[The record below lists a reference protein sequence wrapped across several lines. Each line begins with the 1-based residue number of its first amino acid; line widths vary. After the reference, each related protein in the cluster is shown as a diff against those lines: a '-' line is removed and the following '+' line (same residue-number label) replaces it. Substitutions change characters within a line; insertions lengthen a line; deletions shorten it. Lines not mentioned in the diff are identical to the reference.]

1 MEGLLQHE
9 ARHQGQPRLVMA
21 TTHHRYHNGAV
32 SSNRHGRVE
41 SGLSLGTAAIKKTGT
56 TTSGDTT
63 NMMMMQKAM
72 GRSKTFFSLRTSE
85 ESLASSSTGSSS
97 CTTEESSS
105 SPRGGGD
112 HHPHHVVLHRPH
124 QFNCPPPGSSPSA
137 FRTDLLRV
145 VRDFSSG
152 DNNDTMGTESFTLLR
167 QAIEPHLRQA
177 RLARER
183 ARPVHHHNNNNTAS
197 TSMSSMII
205 GSTLGVPYPAL
216 RAERRFLYCPHSFP
230 LHEVL
235 ASVLGLEDLA
245 RAHLVDESDL
255 LLPLLRREQRVRFQ
269 AVYDSFVLSV
279 CLPMLHSMALSAQ
292 IFQYHHH
299 DGEDN
304 NHNNERVT
312 YRYQAFPTIHV
323 SRPEQRSAPQLPCHE
338 VPTCDTILG
347 HGPGCLTFHVP
358 LTPCGPA
365 NSLYTETRP
374 GREDWHPL
382 DTKAIGLGYLHDGA
396 RCLSFYLPNTSHQCA
411 VALTFRVQIQMFP
424 DDNASSHD
432 VFSCSGPGYY
442 EEAVVNLQPGSDA
455 AISKACGEGRFLTP
469 DHRNGYP
476 FI

>member
-21 TTHHRYHNGAV
+21 TTHHQYHNGA
-32 SSNRHGRVE
+32 SSNQAE
-41 SGLSLGTAAIKKTGT
+41 SGLGLGLGTAANKNTGT
-56 TTSGDTT
+56 TTTSSNTT
-63 NMMMMQKAM
+63 NMTMMQKAM
-72 GRSKTFFSLRTSE
+72 GRSKTFYSLQTSQ
-85 ESLASSSTGSSS
+85 ESLASSSTTGSSS

-105 SPRGGGD
+105 SPRRGGD
-112 HHPHHVVLHRPH
+112 HHQHHVDHHPH
-124 QFNCPPPGSSPSA
+124 KFNCPPPGSSPSA
-137 FRTDLLRV
+137 FRADLLRA

-152 DNNDTMGTESFTLLR
+152 DKNDPTGTESFTLLR

-183 ARPVHHHNNNNTAS
+183 ARSVHHHNNSTS

-216 RAERRFLYCPHSFP
+216 RAERRFLYCPHSFQ

-235 ASVLGLEDLA
+235 ASVLGLEDLTQ
-245 RAHLVDESDL
+245 AHLVDETDL

-299 DGEDN
+299 NDGEDN
-304 NHNNERVT
+304 HNHERVT

-347 HGPGCLTFHVP
+347 HGLGCLTFHVP
-358 LTPCGPA
+358 LTPCGAA

-411 VALTFRVQIQMFP
+411 VSLTFRVQIQMFP
-424 DDNASSHD
+424 NDAASSSHD

-442 EEAVVNLQPGSDA
+442 EEAVVNLQPGNDA
-455 AISKACGEGRFLTP
+455 AISKTSGEGRFLSP
-469 DHRNGYP
+469 DYRNGYP